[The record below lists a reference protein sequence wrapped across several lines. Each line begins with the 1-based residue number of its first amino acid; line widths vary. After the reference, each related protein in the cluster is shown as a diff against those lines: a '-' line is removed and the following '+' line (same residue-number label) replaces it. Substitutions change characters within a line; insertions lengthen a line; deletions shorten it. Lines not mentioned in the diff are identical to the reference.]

1 MDLSVKASF
10 GNSNDEMLQLPT
22 ARCCHVQEKHIPEVT
37 ILHIQKEQLQSL
49 SVSSDSSIIQ
59 PSHCNANMSNSSL
72 SFRAIHSYWCITIFT
87 ILKYPMSLDFYPAS
101 NNEKKKKKKQCVLK
115 GPKLFQLF
123 CKSTSTTLGTGQ
135 PKQSFSHTLSP
146 LL

>member
-49 SVSSDSSIIQ
+49 SPQIAALYS
-59 PSHCNANMSNSSL
+59 P
-72 SFRAIHSYWCITIFT
+72 
-87 ILKYPMSLDFYPAS
+87 
-101 NNEKKKKKKQCVLK
+101 
-115 GPKLFQLF
+115 
-123 CKSTSTTLGTGQ
+123 
-135 PKQSFSHTLSP
+135 HTAMP
-146 LL
+146 T